1 MTPWPQ
7 CFCLYDS
14 PEVGFVQ
21 SAELAL
27 DWHLAVDPGLEPP
40 ERQAMAV
47 FRIFQEMLSNVG
59 RHARASRL
67 AVSLTQ
73 DGPELCV
80 AVADNG
86 VGAAPQVFEAGNA
99 YGIMGMRERAR
110 HFGGELNV
118 VSTPGQGTCAT
129 LKVKL

>member
-1 MTPWPQ
+1 
-7 CFCLYDS
+7 
-14 PEVGFVQ
+14 VQ

-80 AVADNG
+80 AVADND